1 MALYETTSDLNSQ
14 SRFRFRHGNEI
25 KSILKQYSISAT
37 KFDALFLIYFKL
49 WEQHGSPT
57 NYILRSQFSD
67 VLYKCFN
74 MPDDFLVDQI
84 QMALDKG
91 ASTNVTL
98 KTWMKA
104 MYLFLQGTLDEKIDY
119 CFAVYDTV
127 GKGILERSQIIKLL
141 KNCFIKK
148 DEEEGD
154 EGVNEFADI
163 IIKKMDVDLDGAIS
177 FADYKETVHKQ
188 PLLLEFLGQCIPERE
203 SIAAFITTFST
214 FTKS

>member
-1 MALYETTSDLNSQ
+1 MALSETTSELNIQ
-14 SRFRFRHGNEI
+14 SRFRFRHANEI
-25 KSILKQYSISAT
+25 KSIQKQYSISPT
-37 KFDALFLIYFKL
+37 TFDALFLIYFKL
-49 WEQHGSPT
+49 WEQHQSPS

-91 ASTNVTL
+91 ASANVTL

-104 MYLFLQGTLDEKIDY
+104 MYLFLAGKLDERIEY
-119 CFAVYDTV
+119 CFAVYDAV
-127 GKGILERSQIIKLL
+127 GRGYLDRSQIIKLL

-148 DEEEGD
+148 DDDEGD
-154 EGVNEFADI
+154 EGLNEFADVV
-163 IIKKMDVDLDGAIS
+163 IKKMDLDLDGAIS
-177 FADYKETVHKQ
+177 FDDYKESVRKQ

-203 SIAAFITTFST
+203 SIAAFVTTFT
-214 FTKS
+214 RP

>member
-1 MALYETTSDLNSQ
+1 MALYETTSDLNTQ
-14 SRFRFRHGNEI
+14 SRFRFRHANEI
-25 KSILKQYSISAT
+25 KSIVKQYPISST

-49 WEQHGSPT
+49 WEQHCSAT

-104 MYLFLQGTLDEKIDY
+104 MYIFLQGTLNEKIEY

-148 DEEEGD
+148 EDEEGD
-154 EGVNEFADI
+154 EGLNEFADVV
-163 IIKKMDVDLDGAIS
+163 IKKMDVDLDGAIS
-177 FADYKETVHKQ
+177 FADYKETVQKQ

-203 SIAAFITTFST
+203 SIAAFVTTFT
-214 FTKS
+214 RPKVK

>member
-1 MALYETTSDLNSQ
+1 MALCEITSEQNIQ
-14 SRFRFRHGNEI
+14 SRFRFRHANEI
-25 KSILKQYSISAT
+25 KAILKQYPLSPTS
-37 KFDALFLIYFKL
+37 FDALFLIYFKL
-49 WEQHGSPT
+49 WEQHQNPS

-104 MYLFLQGTLDEKIDY
+104 MYLFLNGSLDEKIEY
-119 CFAVYDTV
+119 CFAVYDAV
-127 GKGILERSQIIKLL
+127 GRGILERSQIIKLL
-141 KNCFIKK
+141 KNCFVKK
-148 DEEEGD
+148 DDEEGD
-154 EGVNEFADI
+154 EGLNEFADVV
-163 IIKKMDVDLDGAIS
+163 IKKMDVDLDGAIS
-177 FADYKETVHKQ
+177 FADYRDSVHRQ

-203 SIAAFITTFST
+203 SIAAFVTTFT
-214 FTKS
+214 RP